1 MGFREGVRVMNTK
14 SEWIFNMIAPVY
26 GLFYNYQKRRSVQ
39 VIKAAKAA
47 LDLAGYE
54 TILDVGC
61 GTGAL
66 GAVLS
71 DKGLK
76 VTGVDPADKM
86 LGIAKRKS
94 QGKPINLLSG
104 NVLKGLPFEDKSFD
118 VSIASYVAHGLSPM
132 NRRAMYL
139 EMKRVTRYKVIIY
152 DYNQKGSVLTRL
164 VEWLEGGDYP
174 NFIQKAEEEMRQVF
188 PMVEVV
194 QVYRQANWYI
204 CSLNRL

>member
-1 MGFREGVRVMNTK
+1 MNTK